1 VQKRAFCLFNLCLYL
16 LAFSA
21 LTTRATASSS
31 EKKELRVRV
40 HFLATSTSVRG
51 SWFQSQDVFLVG
63 MLRSD
68 TDTPSLARLIDQ
80 YPAYRRPLS
89 TNILSGDGSV
99 FLHLRRDPAC
109 DIAFAAMPL
118 RAAAGDPMAILPERL
133 DFNPKLPRSIN
144 AAEILP
150 CYRILKRE

>member
-21 LTTRATASSS
+21 LTTRATASS

-51 SWFQSQDVFLVG
+51 SWFESQDVYLVG

-150 CYRILKRE
+150 CYRVLKRE

>member
-1 VQKRAFCLFNLCLYL
+1 MQKRAFCLFNLCLYL

-21 LTTRATASSS
+21 LTTRATASS

-51 SWFQSQDVFLVG
+51 SWFESQDVYLVG
-63 MLRSD
+63 MLRSG
-68 TDTPSLARLIDQ
+68 TDAPSLARLIDQ

-89 TNILSGDGSV
+89 TNILSGDGGV

-109 DIAFAAMPL
+109 DTAFAAMPL
-118 RAAAGDPMAILPERL
+118 RAAPGDPMAFLPERL
-133 DFNPKLPRSIN
+133 GFNPKLPRSIN
-144 AAEILP
+144 AVEILP
-150 CYRILKRE
+150 CYRVLRRE